1 MPDMAVYVLM
11 VDKRGWKSL
20 ERENAGLN
28 TEYLRVNRYVSCLS
42 SFYLLRNIRI

>member
-1 MPDMAVYVLM
+1 MPKSATYILM

-28 TEYLRVNRYVSCLS
+28 TDYLRVNR
-42 SFYLLRNIRI
+42 